1 MQPTICFIV
10 LTAIVGIEG
19 QLENFE
25 PKKDDKSDAIV
36 EVLDVGR
43 CRNAVKDYCPCGWAM
58 CVRSHGYLCTDKVTK
73 CCPNNYDINCCGNCH
88 FSCHRWGFRESEC
101 WYYCYTCAE
110 RCKAIKPATVDSL
123 NDCTFKCVDCESRC
137 YGIEPGGARSHCRL
151 VCRCCS
157 KDRPPKYKEY
167 ECQQCN
173 KCWNRCLRICDD
185 NEVFDC
191 TLRCLVYGVHTA
203 FCKGMLG

>member
-123 NDCTFKCVDCESRC
+123 NDCTFKCVDVCEIYVCKNINLIESLGFRCKKKLVAQTPPSR
-137 YGIEPGGARSHCRL
+137 PQSHRFL
-151 VCRCCS
+151 
-157 KDRPPKYKEY
+157 
-167 ECQQCN
+167 N
-173 KCWNRCLRICDD
+173 
-185 NEVFDC
+185 
-191 TLRCLVYGVHTA
+191 
-203 FCKGMLG
+203 